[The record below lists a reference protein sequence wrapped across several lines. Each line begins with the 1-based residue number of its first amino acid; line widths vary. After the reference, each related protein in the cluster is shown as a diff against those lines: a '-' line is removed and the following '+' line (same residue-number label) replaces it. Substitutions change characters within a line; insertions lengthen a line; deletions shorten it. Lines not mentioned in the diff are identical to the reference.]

1 MKIIFKLNIMTKS
14 TKYHS
19 ITRDIFEEIIKSFD
33 HPFTA
38 KDIPFISTTT
48 TYRLLDEYEKNGVLK
63 KELGADGSAIY
74 YYLEP
79 CSDKNHLLLECT
91 KCHAIYHID
100 CEHLSRFAKHLT
112 KKHGFEISNYQ
123 LIIQGVC
130 DLCRKYS

>member
-1 MKIIFKLNIMTKS
+1 MKKF

-19 ITRDIFEEIIKSFD
+19 INRDKFEEIIKSFD

-48 TYRLLDEYEKNGVLK
+48 TYRLLDEYVNNGTLK
-63 KELGADGSAIY
+63 KELGADGCAIY

-79 CSDKNHLLLECT
+79 CENKNHLLLECT

-100 CEHLSRFAKHLT
+100 CEHLSRFAKHLS

-130 DLCRKYS
+130 DLCKEYA